1 MKICGIIA
9 EYNPFHNGHSYH
21 IEEAKRLTGADY
33 CVIVMSGNFVQ
44 RGSPA
49 ILDKY
54 ARTEMA
60 LNCGADL
67 VIELP
72 SYYSTG
78 SAEYF
83 AKGAVGL
90 LHKLGCITHLCFGS
104 ESGNIDILTKIADI
118 LGDEPPEYQ
127 EMLRRNLKLGKSYPM
142 ARNDA
147 LLHLYPELTQSL
159 DVLSTPNNI
168 LGIEYIKAL
177 LKIDSPIL
185 PLTTVRKGSSYH
197 EHRFPSANV
206 HASATAIRVALDEG
220 RPISAMAEQI
230 PPAAFKIFQD
240 KLSEIPPMWKD
251 DLSSQLRYKLLS
263 ERSKGYEEYMD
274 VSPDLSDR
282 IKNKLPEFT
291 TFTAFSDL
299 LKTKEI
305 TYTRVCRSLLHIL
318 LNMTKEDMSFYKDT
332 LDLVPYARIL
342 GFKRDSKELLTQID
356 KTTSIPMI
364 TKLADAHTLLSEDA
378 YNMLIRDI
386 EINSIYYGVV
396 ADKVGGTI
404 KNEYTT
410 PIVIV

>member
-9 EYNPFHNGHSYH
+9 EYNPFHNGHNYH

-33 CVIVMSGNFVQ
+33 CIIVMSGNFVQ

-54 ARTEMA
+54 ARTEMV

-67 VIELP
+67 VLELP

-83 AKGAVGL
+83 AKGAVSL

-104 ESGNIDILTKIADI
+104 ECGDIEILTKIADI
-118 LGDEPPEYQ
+118 LANEPPEYQ
-127 EMLRRNLKLGKSYPM
+127 AMLRHNLKLGKSYPI
-142 ARNDA
+142 ARSQA
-147 LLHLYPELTQSL
+147 LLHLYPELTESM
-159 DVLSTPNNI
+159 DVLSSPNNI

-177 LKIDSPIL
+177 LQQNSCIIPV
-185 PLTTVRKGSSYH
+185 TTARKGSAYH
-197 EHRFPSANV
+197 EHRFTTSAV
-206 HASATAIRVALDEG
+206 HASATALRVALGEG
-220 RPISAMAEQI
+220 RPLSALADQI
-230 PPAAFKIFQD
+230 PPKAYEVFRNTLEQT
-240 KLSEIPPMWKD
+240 PPMWKD

-263 ERSKGYEEYMD
+263 ERNKGYEEYMD

-282 IKNKLPEFT
+282 IKKKLPEFT
-291 TFTAFSDL
+291 TFTEFSDL

-318 LNMTKEDMSFYKDT
+318 LNMKKQDMSFYKDT
-332 LDLVPYARIL
+332 LDLIPYARIL
-342 GFKRDSKELLTQID
+342 GFKKDSKDLLTQMHR
-356 KTTSIPMI
+356 TTSIPMVS
-364 TKLADAHTLLSEDA
+364 KLADAESNLSEDA

-396 ADKVGGTI
+396 ADKTGQPI

>member
-9 EYNPFHNGHSYH
+9 EYNPFHNGHNYH

-54 ARTEMA
+54 ARAEMV

-67 VIELP
+67 VLELP
-72 SYYSTG
+72 SFYSTG

-83 AKGAVGL
+83 AKGAVNL
-90 LHKLGCITHLCFGS
+90 LHKLGCVTHLCFGS
-104 ESGNIDILTKIADI
+104 ECGDIEILTKIADI
-118 LGDEPPEYQ
+118 LANEPPEFQ
-127 EMLRRNLKLGKSYPM
+127 AMLRHNLKLGKSYPI
-142 ARNDA
+142 ARSQA

-159 DVLSTPNNI
+159 DVLSSPNNI
-168 LGIEYIKAL
+168 LGIEYIKSL
-177 LKIDSPIL
+177 LQIGSDIVPV
-185 PLTTVRKGSSYH
+185 TTARKGSGYH
-197 EHRFPSANV
+197 EHRFTTSTV
-206 HASATAIRVALDEG
+206 HASATAIRVALGEG
-220 RPISAMAEQI
+220 RPISAMEEQI
-230 PPAAFKIFQD
+230 PPVAFEIFRD
-240 KLSEIPPMWKD
+240 KLSQIPPMWKD

-263 ERSKGYEEYMD
+263 ERNKGYEEYMD

-282 IKNKLPEFT
+282 IKKKLPEFT
-291 TFTAFSDL
+291 TFTKFSDL

-318 LNMTKEDMSFYKDT
+318 LNMKKQDMSFYKDA

-342 GFKRDSKELLTQID
+342 GFRKDSKELLTQMN

-364 TKLADAHTLLSEDA
+364 TKLADASSILSEDA

-386 EINSIYYGVV
+386 EINSIYYGVI
-396 ADKVGGTI
+396 ADKIGQPI

-410 PIVIV
+410 QIVIV